1 MKNIVVIG
9 AGAAGMMAA
18 YAAAKEG
25 AKVTLIEKNEKTGK
39 KIYITGKGRC
49 NVTNDCDAE
58 DFFKNVI
65 SNPKFMYSSF
75 YSFDNQ
81 ALKELLEKN
90 HCYLKVERGQR
101 VFPDSDR
108 ASDVI
113 SAFNHLLKDN
123 NVEVLLNT
131 VVTGISKGKVYTNH
145 GSIEAESVIVATGGA
160 SYQATGSTGDGYKF
174 AKDLGHTITD
184 IKPSL
189 VPLTT
194 LERDPLDMQGL
205 SLRNVTLTLVIGG
218 KKVYKEMGEML
229 FTHFGISG
237 PLVLTAS
244 SYYSKAKKKDDT
256 RVVIDIKPALS
267 EEELDRRILKD
278 FEEAKNKDFRNALDK
293 LLPQKLIPV
302 IVKRSGVDEFKK
314 VHDVTREERHALVN
328 EIKHFE
334 LNITGTRDINEAIIT
349 QGGVSVKEID
359 PQTMESKIVPN
370 LYFAGE
376 VIDVDALTGGFNLQI
391 AWSTGYLA
399 GYSAAT
405 KKEGE

>member
-1 MKNIVVIG
+1 MKNVVVIG

-18 YAAAKEG
+18 YTAAKEG
-25 AKVTLIEKNEKTGK
+25 AKVILLEKNEKTGK

-49 NVTNDCDAE
+49 NVTNDCDIE
-58 DFFKNVI
+58 DFFKNIV
-65 SNPKFMYSSF
+65 SNSKFMYSSL

-81 ALKELLEKN
+81 AIKDLLQKN

-108 ASDVI
+108 SSDVI

-123 NVEVLLNT
+123 GVDVRLNT
-131 VVTGISKGKVYTNH
+131 TVTGISKGKVYTNH
-145 GSIEAESVIVATGGA
+145 GSVEAESIIIATGGA
-160 SYQATGSTGDGYKF
+160 SYQSTGSTGDGYKF
-174 AKDLGHTITD
+174 AQDLGHSIID

-194 LERDPLDMQGL
+194 LERDPMEMQGL
-205 SLRNVTLTLVIGG
+205 SLKNVTLTLMIGG
-218 KKVYKEMGEML
+218 KKIYKELGEML
-229 FTHFGISG
+229 FAHFGISG

-244 SYYSKAKKKDDT
+244 SFYSKAKTKDDAKAI
-256 RVVIDIKPALS
+256 IDMKPAMS
-267 EEELDRRILKD
+267 EEELDKRILKD
-278 FEEAKNKDFRNALDK
+278 FEESKNKDFRNALDK
-293 LLPQKLIPV
+293 LLPQKMIPV
-302 IVKRSGVDEFKK
+302 IVRRSGIDEYKK
-314 VHDVTREERHALVN
+314 VHDVTREERQRLAH

-334 LNITGTRDINEAIIT
+334 LTVTGTREINEAIIT
-349 QGGVSVKEID
+349 QGGVNVKEID
-359 PQTMESKIVPN
+359 PSTMESKIVPD

-405 KKEGE
+405 K